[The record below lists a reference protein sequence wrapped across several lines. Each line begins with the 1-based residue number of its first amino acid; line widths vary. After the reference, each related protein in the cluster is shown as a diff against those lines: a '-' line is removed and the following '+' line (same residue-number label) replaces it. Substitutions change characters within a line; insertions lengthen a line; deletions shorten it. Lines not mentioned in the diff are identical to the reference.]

1 VNKSRIKSL
10 QKKYPRIP
18 LQVLVKTDLL
28 FHGVR
33 YTQELSEAGAWAIPN
48 YQPYRFQEGE
58 EDPTGKG
65 YINIPYLLTIEGGS
79 LVRILGNGESPYR
92 IIGDGSAHALMEGDE
107 HVIRVEFQK
116 KPLWQQKTTA
126 DGTPMSS
133 IGISQHGDMLILNPT
148 PGCEYFLHRNEKT
161 GENYRCKFCHYGVP
175 DKRTK
180 QLGQEIG
187 TGEIGAEHIERIM
200 NVCEAAQSE
209 IKHFY
214 LVGGSM
220 VDIEEEGKRYVQ
232 LAEAVQKVNKS
243 NIPVCCGSSA
253 LKHDAMLQLKD
264 AGVTGVCL
272 NLEIWDEKLWEIV
285 SPGKSRFV
293 GRDQWIQGLLDA
305 VEIFGRG
312 NVMSAFVSGIE
323 LTVENGFKKTDDA
336 LASCT
341 EGTKW
346 LLEHGILSLYS
357 IQWPFAAQPGKDFTL
372 DTIQNYFINLNI
384 AQFELR
390 KKQDLPFPND
400 FVCHQCTY
408 MQLECDFDYYY
419 KS

>member
-1 VNKSRIKSL
+1 VNESRIKSL

-33 YTQELSEAGAWAIPN
+33 YTRELGEAGTWAISN

-65 YINIPYLLTIEGGS
+65 YINIPYLLTIEGEG

-92 IIGDGSAHALMEGDE
+92 IVADGSSHVLMEGNKQ
-107 HVIRVEFQK
+107 VMQVAFQK
-116 KPLWQQKTTA
+116 KPLWQQNKTA

-133 IGISQHGDMLILNPT
+133 VGISQHGDMLILNPT
-148 PGCEYFLHRNEKT
+148 PGCEYFLHTNEKT

-187 TGEIGAEHIERIM
+187 KGRIGSEHIERIM
-200 NVCEAAQSE
+200 NVCEAAQPE
-209 IKHFY
+209 IKHYY

-220 VDIEEEGKRYVQ
+220 VNIEEEGKRYVQ
-232 LAEAVQKVNKS
+232 LAEAVRKVNKS
-243 NIPVCCGSSA
+243 NFPVCCGSSS
-253 LKHDAMLQLKD
+253 LKRDAMLRLID
-264 AGVTGVCL
+264 AGVTGVCF
-272 NLEIWDEKLWEIV
+272 NLEVWDKNIWEKV
-285 SPGKSRFV
+285 SPGKSLFV
-293 GRDQWIQGLLDA
+293 GRNQWIQGLLDA
-305 VEIFGRG
+305 VEIFGKG

-323 LTVENGFKKTDDA
+323 LTVENGFDKIEDA

-341 EGTKW
+341 EGTEW
-346 LLEHGILSLYS
+346 LLQHGILPLYS
-357 IQWPFAAQPGKDFTL
+357 IHWPFATQPGKDFTL
-372 DTIQNYFINLNI
+372 DTVQDYFINLNV
-384 AQFELR
+384 AQYELR
-390 KKQDLPFPND
+390 KKQALPFPND

-408 MQLECDFDYYY
+408 MQLECDFDYYS